1 MRLAFLVL
9 ALLALLSCGISSI
22 SHGKYSAHVLCGSI
36 PAPCLRLRGGFF
48 NLPSA
53 ASGGASGGESKGS
66 GETAT
71 ADDFKDADAAK
82 ATPDNAVSAPAG
94 AGQDA
99 AAAAA
104 AAPVSLQQHVSEYA
118 LAGSLDG
125 LRTGLGQ
132 SIGGIVNLWVSA
144 ALQSTGHLSSLAFA
158 SAVCAFQEHQV
169 LPASH
174 SPCRPTRMCVRV
186 EWSLDSFISY
196 ACIHALM
203 HEYIRTDV
211 QNRRDDG
218 QNADRHHIAQAW
230 KAVVVLR
237 QHKGCQA
244 HASAS

>member
-1 MRLAFLVL
+1 MHL
-9 ALLALLSCGISSI
+9 ALLVVAWLALLSCGISSI
-22 SHGKYSAHVLCGSI
+22 SHGSYSAHVLCGSI

-53 ASGGASGGESKGS
+53 ASGGESKGS

-71 ADDFKDADAAK
+71 ADDFKDADAVK
-82 ATPDNAVSAPAG
+82 ATPDNAMSAPV
-94 AGQDA
+94 QDA
-99 AAAAA
+99 AAAPG

-174 SPCRPTRMCVRV
+174 SPWRPTRIC
-186 EWSLDSFISY
+186 L
-196 ACIHALM
+196 H
-203 HEYIRTDV
+203 
-211 QNRRDDG
+211 
-218 QNADRHHIAQAW
+218 
-230 KAVVVLR
+230 VLSG
-237 QHKGCQA
+237 HWNC
-244 HASAS
+244 

>member
-1 MRLAFLVL
+1 MRFCRAACPAFPTESILHMCFV
-9 ALLALLSCGISSI
+9 ARSPRHAFACGVASSI
-22 SHGKYSAHVLCGSI
+22 CQARRAAASRREVEKQQQRMTSRTPTRSKPPLTMS
-36 PAPCLRLRGGFF
+36 CLRQCRMRQSPG
-48 NLPSA
+48 
-53 ASGGASGGESKGS
+53 
-66 GETAT
+66 
-71 ADDFKDADAAK
+71 
-82 ATPDNAVSAPAG
+82 
-94 AGQDA
+94 
-99 AAAAA
+99 

-174 SPCRPTRMCVRV
+174 SPCRPTRICLRV
-186 EWSLDSFISY
+186 EWSLELLISY

-211 QNRRDDG
+211 HDRRDDG
-218 QNADRHHIAQAW
+218 QNADRHHVAQAW
-230 KAVVVLR
+230 KAVAALR
-237 QHKGCQA
+237 RHKGCRA